1 MELIKK
7 LALILIVAVLLIS
20 IYYIFFNSE
29 DKDTEDPIIDTIAG
43 NTTGIAGEIV
53 IISVTFSDNIGVTNA
68 TIYHRIEGDNDWNSK
83 SILNGSINFSLPT
96 DSEEDWHYYITIDD
110 DAKNG
115 PVGDPSVN
123 GSVYYTITVNR
134 NDDNDN
140 GDDDDDDITVSHAV
154 FIEESTA
161 QDCKFCPSVAEKIHE
176 LYESGKYNFY
186 YVSLIEDDQKAKNR
200 LKTHYNHY
208 ANPTVYFDGGY
219 EVILGNKSK
228 DEYESKIQKS
238 LSRSVEN
245 IDVNIRARFD
255 EKSSIINI
263 TTTLINHEKTDYNGN
278 LKIYLTEIIS
288 TKWHDYN
295 GDSYHNAFLDFAQDE
310 IIIIPAENQIIISK
324 DINASEEDLD
334 PENLLIFSV
343 VFNNEK
349 HQGYSNPSSS
359 GNPFDAYYSDAV
371 NSTYVVDEG
380 NLPPN
385 VGITHPKRGKLHIF
399 GKEIL
404 TSLTLKKTILIG
416 KTTITVQAS
425 DEDSNIS
432 RVEFYLD
439 DQLVSNFTVPPYEW
453 KWKNQTM
460 LKFKHTLEIVAFD
473 EEGKS
478 STDTME
484 VIAFIFSN

>member
-53 IISVTFSDNIGVTNA
+53 TISVTFSDNIGVTNA

-200 LKTHYNHY
+200 LKNT
-208 ANPTVYFDGGY
+208 
-219 EVILGNKSK
+219 
-228 DEYESKIQKS
+228 KIS
-238 LSRSVEN
+238 
-245 IDVNIRARFD
+245 F
-255 EKSSIINI
+255 
-263 TTTLINHEKTDYNGN
+263 
-278 LKIYLTEIIS
+278 
-288 TKWHDYN
+288 
-295 GDSYHNAFLDFAQDE
+295 
-310 IIIIPAENQIIISK
+310 
-324 DINASEEDLD
+324 
-334 PENLLIFSV
+334 
-343 VFNNEK
+343 
-349 HQGYSNPSSS
+349 
-359 GNPFDAYYSDAV
+359 
-371 NSTYVVDEG
+371 
-380 NLPPN
+380 
-385 VGITHPKRGKLHIF
+385 
-399 GKEIL
+399 
-404 TSLTLKKTILIG
+404 
-416 KTTITVQAS
+416 
-425 DEDSNIS
+425 
-432 RVEFYLD
+432 
-439 DQLVSNFTVPPYEW
+439 
-453 KWKNQTM
+453 
-460 LKFKHTLEIVAFD
+460 
-473 EEGKS
+473 
-478 STDTME
+478 
-484 VIAFIFSN
+484 